1 MSRGPRGVAVAV
13 GVAMLAGG
21 PGAGAAPV
29 PVIDIDDLPPL
40 PASSEAPSSAA
51 AVMSAAAVEEDVVV
65 GAAKREQTL
74 GNVASAVT
82 VISGDRLRRFGYRT
96 LAEALRGVAGLFI
109 ADDHM
114 TSRLGIRGLQIL
126 GDFNT
131 RILVLVDG
139 ATINEPWNQFAGL
152 DWDSPVTIDEIERV
166 EVIRGPVSSVYGTN
180 AFFGIINIVTRGAAE
195 GARTWGRVSAS
206 SFAATSAATG
216 FATGDVDHQLRGTV
230 AALYRAG
237 EDVPLAALGRD
248 DLPDGMVGWN
258 AALVGRYQGAF
269 AQVRAYRRVRELT
282 YAPYGTPI
290 GNPANRNY
298 DNQVLAEGGYTRAI
312 GALSVT
318 ARAYLQR
325 YRFADALQYADP
337 GPFEDYG
344 DATWYGAEVRGRY
357 AALADD
363 KLGVTAGAEATFE
376 KTRSRSFYVGDEAGG
391 ANIPVDFDLQGLY
404 AEVDSRPVPWLA
416 VTGGLRADRNSLL
429 EDRVSPRAAVF
440 LSRGNQYGAK
450 LLYAEGFRNP
460 SAYEGFFADNVSF
473 QANPAI
479 GAETITSLE
488 SVVWGRPVPGL
499 SVRISG
505 FRWQAR
511 KLIEQ
516 QDVGDGSGL
525 LEFRNVGSRTS
536 TGVEL
541 EATYRTG
548 SGWFA
553 YGGGAYAQVTVPD
566 AVDDALNAPTFTG
579 AAGVST
585 PKLRDRVHL
594 STELLVMSSAS
605 TRADAGSGAWAG
617 WNAAIYVPDLRGLDL
632 TIGARN
638 LLGKRQPVVAPE
650 DYDRPQDDGTT
661 QVVPIVPGEG
671 RELYARVG
679 YTF

>member
-1 MSRGPRGVAVAV
+1 MSRGPRAVAVAV
-13 GVAMLAGG
+13 VVGALAT
-21 PGAGAAPV
+21 ALDAAAAPAV
-29 PVIDIDDLPPL
+29 DIDDLPPL
-40 PASSEAPSSAA
+40 PESSDAPSSAA
-51 AVMSAAAVEEDVVV
+51 AVMSATAVEEDVVV

-109 ADDHM
+109 SDDHM

-139 ATINEPWNQFAGL
+139 ATVNEPWNQFAGL

-180 AFFGIINIVTRGAAE
+180 AFFGIINIVTRGAAG
-195 GARTWGRVSAS
+195 GARNWGRVSAS
-206 SFAATSAATG
+206 SFKATSAAAGFTTG
-216 FATGDVDHQLRGTV
+216 TVNRQLRGSV

-237 EDVPLAALGRD
+237 EDVPLAELGRT
-248 DLPDGMVGWN
+248 DLPDGMIGWH
-258 AALVGRYQGAF
+258 ASLVGSYQGAF
-269 AQVRAYRRVRELT
+269 AQIRAYRRVRELT

-312 GALSVT
+312 GKALTVT

-325 YRFADALQYADP
+325 YRFADALQYDDP

-344 DATWYGAEVRGRY
+344 DSTWYGGEIRGRY
-357 AALADD
+357 AVLADD

-376 KTRSRSFYVGDEAGG
+376 KTRSRSFYTGDEAGG

-416 VTGGLRADRNSLL
+416 ITGGLRADRNSLL

-440 LSRGNQYGAK
+440 LSHGNDYGAK
-450 LLYAEGFRNP
+450 FLYAQGFRNP
-460 SAYEGFFADNVSF
+460 SAYEGFFADNISF
-473 QANPAI
+473 KANPDI

-499 SVRISG
+499 SVRLSG

-516 QDVGDGSGL
+516 QDDGSGL
-525 LEFRNVGSRTS
+525 LEFQNVGSRTS
-536 TGVEL
+536 TGVEV

-553 YGGGAYAQVTVPD
+553 YGGGAVAQVTVPD
-566 AVDDALNAPTFTG
+566 STEDAINAPTFTG
-579 AAGVST
+579 AAGIST
-585 PKLRDRVHL
+585 PKLRDRVHV
-594 STELLVMSSAS
+594 STELLLMGSSM
-605 TRADAGSGAWAG
+605 TREGAQTGAWAG

-638 LLGKRQPVVAPE
+638 LLGTRQPVVAPE
-650 DYDRPQDDGTT
+650 DYDRPQADGTVK
-661 QVVPIVPGEG
+661 VVPIVPGEG